1 VWTLTTTSLTLKTED
16 LSWSDET
23 RCTVACNTC
32 MSTSPQRKLN
42 MKAYSKTLPTED
54 DIRQAGVASPTP
66 DREGGFCQLRTCQAP
81 ANAIEIVRTV
91 GISCFRLYSYYSVRK
106 YYYSIRS
113 EFSQGCRTLGE
124 SGAGAKAPLRY
135 LKAGLHSEVK
145 RDVLYIGLHLRKR

>member
-1 VWTLTTTSLTLKTED
+1 MCLVCTSKRRVFTHISRLNVAVTH
-16 LSWSDET
+16 LSSL
-23 RCTVACNTC
+23 
-32 MSTSPQRKLN
+32 S
-42 MKAYSKTLPTED
+42 
-54 DIRQAGVASPTP
+54 SPTP

-135 LKAGLHSEVK
+135 HYGMPTT
-145 RDVLYIGLHLRKR
+145 G